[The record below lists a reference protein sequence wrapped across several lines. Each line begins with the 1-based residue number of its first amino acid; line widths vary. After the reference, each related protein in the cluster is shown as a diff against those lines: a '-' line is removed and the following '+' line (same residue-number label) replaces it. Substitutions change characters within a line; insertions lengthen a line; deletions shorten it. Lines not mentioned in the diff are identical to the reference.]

1 MENTNRFIAKVPPS
15 VRQRLLKHMEP
26 VYFAFEEV
34 LYHETE
40 PIRFAYFPSG
50 AVLSAL
56 AIMQDGTPIEVAT
69 IGNEGLIGHYSV
81 GENVISPNKVIV
93 QVPGNGYRIPI
104 DKLNRELHASPSL
117 RQLMAFYQ
125 FAFLQQISQ
134 TVACNGLHSIGPR
147 CCRWLLMTRDRVGND
162 GIHLTHEYLGVML
175 GVRRASVSE
184 TMKPLQ
190 DAGILR
196 SHRGTITI
204 LDAKRLQARACECY
218 QVIKRVYDRVYE

>member
-1 MENTNRFIAKVPPS
+1 MEITNLFIAKLS
-15 VRQRLLKHMEP
+15 TTVRQRLLKHMEP
-26 VYFAFEEV
+26 VYLAFEQV

-40 PIRFAYFPSG
+40 SIRFAYFPSG

-69 IGNEGLIGHYSV
+69 VGNEGLIGHYSV

-104 DKLNRELHASPSL
+104 DKLNRELNASPAI
-117 RQLMAFYQ
+117 RQLMSYYQ
-125 FAFLQQISQ
+125 FAFLQQLSQ
-134 TVACNGLHSIGPR
+134 SVACNGLHSINLR
-147 CCRWLLMTRDRVGND
+147 CCRWLSMTRERVGND
-162 GIHLTHEYLGVML
+162 SIHLTHEYLGVML

-184 TMKPLQ
+184 TLKPLQ
-190 DAGILR
+190 DARILR

-204 LDAKRLQARACECY
+204 LDAEGLQARACECY
-218 QVIKRVYDRVYE
+218 QVIKRVYDSIFD